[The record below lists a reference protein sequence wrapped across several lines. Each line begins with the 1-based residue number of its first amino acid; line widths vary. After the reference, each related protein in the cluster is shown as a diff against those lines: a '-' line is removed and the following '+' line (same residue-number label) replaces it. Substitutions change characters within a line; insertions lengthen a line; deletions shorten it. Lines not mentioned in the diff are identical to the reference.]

1 MMTNSLLTTLLN
13 MRQLNKYESIAFL
26 FGGLLM
32 VTGAGLYAF
41 FLIQPVSCWVMLV
54 GAIIFVLMQTRQ
66 RYTGTQL
73 TIRRLR
79 KIMTFAGIGFILAGL
94 FMVEDSYFFLR
105 PFVAN
110 SISGYS
116 TYINIIH
123 HNWVI
128 LLLISAVLEMYTTHR
143 INYELRKESPL
154 EG

>member
-1 MMTNSLLTTLLN
+1 MTNSLLTTLLN
-13 MRQLNKYESIAFL
+13 MKQLNKIRINSLPLRRITDGYRCWIICFFPHPTCFML
-26 FGGLLM
+26 GY
-32 VTGAGLYAF
+32 AGRSHPIRTHANKN
-41 FLIQPVSCWVMLV
+41 
-54 GAIIFVLMQTRQ
+54 Q
-66 RYTGTQL
+66 RYTGTLL

-143 INYELRKESPL
+143 INYELRKERPT
-154 EG
+154 

>member
-1 MMTNSLLTTLLN
+1 MTNSLLTTLLN
-13 MRQLNKYESIAFL
+13 MKQLNKYESIAFL

-54 GAIIFVLMQTRQ
+54 GAILFVLMQTRQ

-105 PFVAN
+105 PFADN

>member
-1 MMTNSLLTTLLN
+1 MTNSLLTTLLN
-13 MRQLNKYESIAFL
+13 MKQLNKYESIAFL

-94 FMVEDSYFFLR
+94 FMVED
-105 PFVAN
+105 
-110 SISGYS
+110 
-116 TYINIIH
+116 
-123 HNWVI
+123 WVI